1 MRKEFVKIEN
11 YLNATKG
18 IYVNLKKGLSIL
30 LFAVATE
37 VIAAPNYNYTL
48 GDCNSSSQVSL
59 PKTNVDIQLENNF
72 ETNQSDNQL
81 YGSLMMHRGDLLT
94 PNEMPNF
101 WSVAK
106 QVSEIEFKDSMVC
119 YDERDRQ
126 ITYDLLTPN
135 DTIVHLTQYY
145 EEPTDQVVFSI
156 ERDNRFLYA
165 GHLPFNNFST
175 QLLKI
180 INKVEFNL

>member
-1 MRKEFVKIEN
+1 MRKEFVKVEN
-11 YLNATKG
+11 YLNATNG

-37 VIAAPNYNYTL
+37 VIATPNYDYIL

-59 PKTNVDIQLENNF
+59 PKTDVDIQLENNF
-72 ETNQSDNQL
+72 GTIQNKQL
-81 YGSLMMHRGDLLT
+81 YESLMMHRGDLLT
-94 PNEMPNF
+94 PNEILNF

-119 YDERDRQ
+119 YDEGDRQ
-126 ITYDLLTPN
+126 ITYDLLTPR

-145 EEPTDQVVFSI
+145 EEPTNQVVFSI

-165 GHLPFNNFST
+165 GHLPFYNFST
-175 QLLKI
+175 QLLEI
-180 INKVEFNL
+180 INKVEFNQ